1 MAAAAEPTLRPVA
14 TREDA
19 ERLLLGLTAALDE
32 LEAALEAE
40 TALIGAGRIRDGLA
54 AESRKAEL
62 SAAYLLQLQ
71 HAKAHVVALARLAPE
86 ALRRFRERQAA
97 FERVMSRN
105 QTVIATAR
113 AVAEGL
119 IRGLSEAVEREVRP
133 NVYGMPSRPAG
144 NANTSA
150 SPLVFSG
157 RF

>member
-1 MAAAAEPTLRPVA
+1 MPAPADTLNRQVA

-19 ERLLLGLTAALDE
+19 ERLLAALTAALEE
-32 LEAALEAE
+32 LEGALEAE

-54 AESRKAEL
+54 EEKRKGEL
-62 SAAYLLQLQ
+62 SAAYVLHLQR
-71 HAKAHVVALARLAPE
+71 AKANVVALARLSPE
-86 ALRRFRERQAA
+86 GLRRFRERQAA
-97 FERVMSRN
+97 FERVISRN

-119 IRGLSEAVEREVRP
+119 IRGLSEAVQKEARP
-133 NVYGMPSRPAG
+133 NVYALPSRPAP
-144 NANTSA
+144 ALQAA

>member
-1 MAAAAEPTLRPVA
+1 MAAAADPASRRVV
-14 TREDA
+14 TRDDA
-19 ERLLLGLTAALDE
+19 ERILLGLTAALDD
-32 LEAALEAE
+32 LEAALEIE

-62 SAAYLLQLQ
+62 SAAYVLQLQ
-71 HAKAHVVALARLAPE
+71 HAKAQIVALARLAPE

-133 NVYGMPSRPAG
+133 NVYGLPSRPPAP
-144 NANTSA
+144 ANSA
-150 SPLVFSG
+150 APLVFSG
-157 RF
+157 RY

>member
-1 MAAAAEPTLRPVA
+1 MLPPSEAARRPVGS
-14 TREDA
+14 REDA
-19 ERLLLGLTAALDE
+19 EALLAGLTAALSD

-54 AESRKAEL
+54 EEARKSEL
-62 SAAYLLQLQ
+62 SSAYVLRLQV
-71 HAKAHVVALARLAPE
+71 AKQNVVALARLAPE
-86 ALRRFRERQAA
+86 ALRLFRERQAS

-113 AVAEGL
+113 AVSEGL
-119 IRGLSEAVEREVRP
+119 IRGLSEAVQREARP
-133 NVYGMPSRPAG
+133 NVYGLPSRPPA
-144 NANTSA
+144 AAQSS

>member
-1 MAAAAEPTLRPVA
+1 MPAPAEAPRRPVA

-19 ERLLLGLTAALDE
+19 EAMLAALTAALGA

-54 AESRKAEL
+54 EEARKGEL
-62 SAAYLLQLQ
+62 SAAYVLRLQV
-71 HAKAHVVALARLAPE
+71 AKQNVVALARLAPE
-86 ALRRFRERQAA
+86 ALRLFRGRQSD

-113 AVAEGL
+113 AVSEGL
-119 IRGLSEAVEREVRP
+119 IRGLSEAVQREARP
-133 NVYGMPSRPAG
+133 NVYGLPSRPPA
-144 NANTSA
+144 APQSSA
-150 SPLVFSG
+150 PLVFSG